1 MKERH
6 INRRII
12 VAIMFLVLSGIG
24 IILYRNEKT
33 WKPDGLKVELME
45 NPVGIDTLSPAFS
58 WKVNGK
64 EEGVYQKAYQIVVAA
79 TRKKLSEGEY
89 LIDSGWCESGENTY
103 VKLENAEKI
112 LNNNQIYYWKVRIK
126 DGKDNYSH
134 FSEVNT
140 FSTGVGAEWQET
152 NGIWSADEATYIFLR
167 NKFELKSSDIE
178 RAILSIIALSPEDTR
193 QYVYSVYLN
202 EKYVGSG
209 PAQMAGNKYYYNSF
223 DVTKEISRKNV
234 LGAVCYSN
242 KEQGFLCQLTVYY
255 TNGAKETVVN
265 SSRDIAQWK
274 CMNGNAAYGLNE
286 NMTGTGYY
294 LGNAEN
300 IDAEYYPMG
309 WLKENY
315 DTASWETPVYTW
327 TLKEQEL
334 SPYQTENM
342 QKYYSSPSEVKEIEK
357 GHYFIDLG
365 KEIIGGIAVKIPE
378 HVKNSSKLILH
389 YGEELNEDGSVR
401 YQMRTGNVYEE
412 IWNVKGNTEKW
423 ESFGIKAFRYIEI
436 YSEDIQI
443 NKNIIQ
449 GVELRQP
456 FQDSAAEFYS
466 SDNLLNEIYQ
476 LTKNTVKATNQNLYV
491 DSWSRERGAYEGDA
505 WINMLAA
512 YAFEDHYTLA
522 RVSNEY
528 LYTKRTWPAEY
539 PMYAVFCAWQDYMYT
554 GNIDSLKENYDRLKE
569 NLSGIIIDDNVSL
582 VKNNYGEDGY
592 NRPLVD
598 WPETERD
605 GYAYNDAEYN
615 TVVNAVACASL
626 RKMGKIAGVLHKE
639 AEEEYYSKISD
650 AIKKAMIEQLYD
662 EEKGC
667 FSDGLNSKY
676 EKIPHYAQHATA
688 YALYAK
694 IYNTDI
700 MKDNMVAY
708 LKSQGE
714 IRMSVFGSYFLL
726 QGLYDNDAG
735 DYAMKL
741 LTEANPEKEHTWA
754 YMLNTDKATITT
766 EAWSTKIKDN
776 MTFSHPWGASP
787 AAFIVQGMFG
797 IEPKEAGFTEFDVKL
812 QPGQVK
818 EASVKVPVIKGDI
831 EVSYLLDQ
839 NNLLEKIVIKIPSNT
854 TANVKIPEAY
864 IKGKELY
871 MKKSRLEMQKI
882 NGYRTFKLEAGT
894 YEIDT
899 E

>member
-234 LGAVCYSN
+234 LGAVCCSN

-274 CMNGNAAYGLNE
+274 CMNGNAAYGL
-286 NMTGTGYY
+286 
-294 LGNAEN
+294 
-300 IDAEYYPMG
+300 
-309 WLKENY
+309 
-315 DTASWETPVYTW
+315 
-327 TLKEQEL
+327 
-334 SPYQTENM
+334 
-342 QKYYSSPSEVKEIEK
+342 
-357 GHYFIDLG
+357 YFIDLG

-378 HVKNSSKLILH
+378 HVKNASKLTLH
-389 YGEELNEDGSVR
+389 YGEELNKDGSVR

-443 NKNIIQ
+443 NKNVIQ

-714 IRMSVFGSYFLL
+714 IRMSVFGPYFLL

-787 AAFIVQGMFG
+787 AAFIEQGMFG

-864 IKGKELY
+864 IKGKDLY

-894 YEIDT
+894 YEIDA

>member
-342 QKYYSSPSEVKEIEK
+342 QKYYSSPAEVKEIEK

-365 KEIIGGIAVKIPE
+365 KEIIGGIAV
-378 HVKNSSKLILH
+378 
-389 YGEELNEDGSVR
+389 
-401 YQMRTGNVYEE
+401 
-412 IWNVKGNTEKW
+412 
-423 ESFGIKAFRYIEI
+423 
-436 YSEDIQI
+436 
-443 NKNIIQ
+443 
-449 GVELRQP
+449 
-456 FQDSAAEFYS
+456 
-466 SDNLLNEIYQ
+466 
-476 LTKNTVKATNQNLYV
+476 
-491 DSWSRERGAYEGDA
+491 
-505 WINMLAA
+505 
-512 YAFEDHYTLA
+512 
-522 RVSNEY
+522 
-528 LYTKRTWPAEY
+528 
-539 PMYAVFCAWQDYMYT
+539 
-554 GNIDSLKENYDRLKE
+554 
-569 NLSGIIIDDNVSL
+569 
-582 VKNNYGEDGY
+582 
-592 NRPLVD
+592 
-598 WPETERD
+598 
-605 GYAYNDAEYN
+605 
-615 TVVNAVACASL
+615 
-626 RKMGKIAGVLHKE
+626 
-639 AEEEYYSKISD
+639 
-650 AIKKAMIEQLYD
+650 
-662 EEKGC
+662 
-667 FSDGLNSKY
+667 
-676 EKIPHYAQHATA
+676 KIPHYAQHATA

-854 TANVKIPEAY
+854 IANVKIPEAY
-864 IKGKELY
+864 IKGKDLY
-871 MKKSRLEMQKI
+871 MKKSRLEM
-882 NGYRTFKLEAGT
+882 
-894 YEIDT
+894 
-899 E
+899 